1 VNRRGTV
8 AILAALLAVPMIGAV
23 GLAVDLTRIWL
34 VRSRLVTAIDAA
46 ALAGARSISSATRN
60 AESEALFW
68 ANFTRP
74 NPAQRSGLLGATVTG
89 PLFTPLDEATLQV
102 SASARVPTTFLQVL
116 GIREWTVHAQN
127 AARRADLG
135 MELALVLDV
144 TGSLDVSGITAV
156 RNSAADLVNILYG
169 SRETVP
175 NLRVAVVPYTAS
187 INIGPTRTGWLRAG
201 TLDQNAYG
209 RTGWQGCVDARRDGL
224 DVTDDPPTTEAA
236 RFVPFLW
243 SSTHGQ
249 TWRVGNRDYTGDNNW
264 TTGPGGITEDDYDSD
279 GMRARNNAVGPNLG
293 CPRMAILPLTASRT
307 TVLNHIAAQRFGNR
321 GGTMGNLG
329 LQAGW
334 WTLSPRW
341 RGLWGDPLT
350 PVDHGTPLIQKVLV
364 IMTDGQNNWYDW
376 PGVRDQFNGAPGRAD
391 DGRVT
396 TGNDADRTSYG
407 RLSAQHL
414 LPGQTITNAQGTA
427 EIDRRF
433 GQMCTAIKATGI
445 TIYTVAFQID
455 GLPTGTRTP
464 IVNLLTTCASAPVNF
479 FNAPTA
485 EALRTSFREIGTQL
499 ANLRLSQ

>member
-1 VNRRGTV
+1 MSRRGTV
-8 AILAALLAVPMIGAV
+8 AILAALLAVPMIGAA
-23 GLAVDLTRIWL
+23 GLAVDLARVWL
-34 VRSRLVTAIDAA
+34 VRSRLITAIDAA
-46 ALAGARSISSATRN
+46 ALAGARAMTSATRN

-74 NPAQRSGLLGATVTG
+74 NPALRVGLMGATVTG
-89 PLFTPLDEATLQV
+89 PTFTPLDQATLRV
-102 SASARVPTTFLQVL
+102 TASARVPTTFMRVL
-116 GIREWTVHAQN
+116 GVQEWTVHAEN
-127 AARRADLG
+127 AARRADMG
-135 MELALVLDV
+135 MELSLVLDV
-144 TGSLDVSGITAV
+144 TGSLDVAGITAV

-169 SRETVP
+169 TRETVT

-187 INIGPTRTGWLRAG
+187 INIGRARTDWLRAG
-201 TLDQNAYG
+201 TLDQSVYG

-224 DVTDDPPTTEAA
+224 DVTDDPPTADPA
-236 RFVPFLW
+236 RFIPFRW
-243 SSTHGQ
+243 PSTNGQ
-249 TWRVGNRDYTGDNNW
+249 TWRVGQTDYSGDNNW
-264 TTGPGGITEDDYDSD
+264 TNDPGGITEDDYDAN

-293 CPRMAILPLTASRT
+293 CPLMPVLPLTASRT
-307 TVLNHIAAQRFGNR
+307 TVLTHIAAQRFGNR
-321 GGTMGNLG
+321 GGTLGNLG

-341 RGLWGDPLT
+341 RGLWGDPQT
-350 PVDHGTPLIQKVLV
+350 PVDHNTPLIQKVLV

-376 PGVRDQFNGAPGRAD
+376 PGERDRFNGAPGSAD
-391 DGRVT
+391 GGRVT
-396 TGNDADRTSYG
+396 TGADADRTAYG

-455 GLPTGTRTP
+455 GLGAGTRTP
-464 IVNLLTTCASAPVNF
+464 IVDLLTNCASRPANF

-485 EALRTSFREIGTQL
+485 AALRASFQEIGTQL